1 MKSSVHVKQL
11 VGLGLSNKE
20 IADRVCITEA
30 GVKYHITNI
39 LREYGCKSRAELIVA
54 LREEGSKSISE
65 SNSSDQEEN
74 FELKSKE

>member
-1 MKSSVHVKQL
+1 MKSSIQVKQL
-11 VGLGLSNKE
+11 ISLGLSNRE
-20 IADRVCITEA
+20 IADKVCITES

-54 LREEGSKSISE
+54 LREERSKSISE

>member
-1 MKSSVHVKQL
+1 MKSSIQVKQL
-11 VGLGLSNKE
+11 IAIGLSNKE
-20 IADRVCITEA
+20 IADKVCITES

-54 LREEGSKSISE
+54 LREEGSKSIS
-65 SNSSDQEEN
+65 NPISSDQEEN